1 MIVKLRLYHF
11 DLQLRHPFTISRETI
26 TTQPTLIVEL
36 QMDGVSGYGEATANP
51 YYGRDID
58 GMLRLLKQNQSKIET
73 ANWEHPAELWETLEQ
88 DLRIDTFAQCALD
101 QAAYDLW
108 GKREQKSVFRLL
120 GWQEDAPRP
129 ESNYTLG
136 IDTPAKIAEKL
147 AEFPDWPVY
156 KIKLGRGNDI
166 ATLRHLK
173 ELTSARLRVDA
184 NGGWSLAE
192 AAAIAPRLPEYN
204 VELIEQPL
212 HANDI
217 HALPKLKESTNLP
230 LIADESCLV
239 PADVKQCADA
249 GFDGIN
255 IKLVKCGGMT
265 PALEMMTEA
274 RKLKLKVMMGCMTE
288 STVGISA
295 IAQLLPGLDFVD
307 MDGATLLAEDIAQ
320 GVQLKQGQCSY
331 PELIMGNGVHGLRTD
346 LAIQGTTSA

>member
-1 MIVKLRLYHF
+1 MY
-11 DLQLRHPFTISRETI
+11 P
-26 TTQPTLIVEL
+26 
-36 QMDGVSGYGEATANP
+36 
-51 YYGRDID
+51 
-58 GMLRLLKQNQSKIET
+58 
-73 ANWEHPAELWETLEQ
+73 
-88 DLRIDTFAQCALD
+88 
-101 QAAYDLW
+101 
-108 GKREQKSVFRLL
+108 
-120 GWQEDAPRP
+120 
-129 ESNYTLG
+129 
-136 IDTPAKIAEKL
+136 KIAEKL

-217 HALPKLKESTNLP
+217 HAIPKLKESTNLP

-346 LAIQGTTSA
+346 LAIQATIST

>member
-1 MIVKLRLYHF
+1 
-11 DLQLRHPFTISRETI
+11 
-26 TTQPTLIVEL
+26 
-36 QMDGVSGYGEATANP
+36 MDGVSGYGEATANP
-51 YYGRDID
+51 YYGRDVD
-58 GMLRLLKQNQSKIET
+58 GMLRLLKKNQSKIET

-88 DLRIDTFAQCALD
+88 DLRTDTFAQCALD

-120 GWQEDAPRP
+120 GWQEDTPRP
-129 ESNYTLG
+129 KSNYTLG

-212 HANDI
+212 HAKDI
-217 HALPKLKESTNLP
+217 LS
-230 LIADESCLV
+230 LIH
-239 PADVKQCADA
+239 
-249 GFDGIN
+249 I
-255 IKLVKCGGMT
+255 
-265 PALEMMTEA
+265 
-274 RKLKLKVMMGCMTE
+274 
-288 STVGISA
+288 
-295 IAQLLPGLDFVD
+295 
-307 MDGATLLAEDIAQ
+307 
-320 GVQLKQGQCSY
+320 
-331 PELIMGNGVHGLRTD
+331 
-346 LAIQGTTSA
+346 